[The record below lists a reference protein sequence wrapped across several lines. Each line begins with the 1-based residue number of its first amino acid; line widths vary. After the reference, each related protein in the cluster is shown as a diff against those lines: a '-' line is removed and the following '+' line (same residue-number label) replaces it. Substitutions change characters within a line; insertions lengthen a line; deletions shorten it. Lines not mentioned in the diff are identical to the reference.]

1 MYIYI
6 YIITIHVQYK
16 LCTYVYVIVCIY
28 IYRKIFVL
36 SGKGIGAYVKNLR
49 HHRLADHFVMNNTS
63 PLCSLIYDS
72 T

>member
-1 MYIYI
+1 MYIHKNNTCTVQIIYIYVYIYI
-6 YIITIHVQYK
+6 EI
-16 LCTYVYVIVCIY
+16 C
-28 IYRKIFVL
+28 VL

-49 HHRLADHFVMNNTS
+49 HHRLADHFFMNNTS